1 MPSFPPSNYED
12 LAYEGTVTRRK
23 QLRQVV
29 RNTLGPGS
37 DPAPTVRGTLAAAD
51 SLKALLDLASGGRY
65 GLAVT
70 DFSKQA
76 DDPERF
82 IPISD
87 AIAEVRERVYPELQ
101 A

>member
-1 MPSFPPSNYED
+1 MPSYPPSNYED

-23 QLRQVV
+23 QLRQIV

-51 SLKALLDLASGGRY
+51 SLKGLLDLASGGHY
-65 GLAVT
+65 GLAVR
-70 DFSKQA
+70 DFSKAA

-82 IPISD
+82 ITIGE
-87 AIAEVRERVYPELQ
+87 AITEVREKVHPELQ